1 MKLKRLLQE
10 QITNTQAQV
19 NTYTKDSVDN
29 NLDGAVDGADMD
41 RSIAFM
47 VRNKYW
53 PMNGCSKAVDAS

>member
-29 NLDGAVDGADMD
+29 NLDGTVDGADLD
-41 RSIAFM
+41 RSIDSLHGTEQILA
-47 VRNKYW
+47 NEW
-53 PMNGCSKAVDAS
+53 L